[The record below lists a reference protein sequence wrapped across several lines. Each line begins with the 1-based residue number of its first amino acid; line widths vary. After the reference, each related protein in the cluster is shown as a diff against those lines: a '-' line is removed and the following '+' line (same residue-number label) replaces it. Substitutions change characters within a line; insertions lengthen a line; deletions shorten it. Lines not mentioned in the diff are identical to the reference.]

1 MSMQRIAGI
10 ALFAVGLILIV
21 AGLNASE
28 SLADRASNFFTG
40 HYTDTTIWYLAGGV
54 AAAIVGFLLAFSGRF
69 RR

>member
-28 SLADRASNFFTG
+28 SLADRTSNFFTG
-40 HYTDTTIWYLAGGV
+40 QYTDTTIWYLAGGV
-54 AAAIVGFLLAFSGRF
+54 AAAIVGLLLAFAERF